1 MQKFIDSPPLTG
13 TEMRIAV
20 SGTHFSGKST
30 LVEELSRVLPKHATV
45 EEPYYLLAEEG
56 HDFPDLPSIED
67 FELQLE
73 RSIECLEEDEPNV
86 LFDRCP
92 ADLLAYLL
100 THEESDAFDLERWLP
115 RAQAAVETLD
125 LIVFLPVE
133 ARDRIALPASEDAEL
148 RARVDD
154 KLREILLDNSFDFEV
169 DVLEVTGALHER
181 VQQVMTYLRGERG

>member
-1 MQKFIDSPPLTG
+1 
-13 TEMRIAV
+13 MRIAV

-30 LVEELSRVLPKHATV
+30 LLEELSRLLAKHATV
-45 EEPYYLLAEEG
+45 DEPYYLLADEG
-56 HDFPDLPSIED
+56 HDFPEMPSIED

-73 RSIECLEEDEPNV
+73 RSIGCLEEDEPKV

-100 THEESDAFDLERWLP
+100 THEDSDAFDLEGWLP
-115 RAQAAVETLD
+115 RAQAAIETLD

-133 ARDRIALPASEDAEL
+133 ARDRITLSAMEDAEL
-148 RARVDD
+148 RVRVDE

-181 VQQVMTYLRGERG
+181 VHQVMTALRGERG